1 MSPPQLDPNAPA
13 APPPPRRGKAPRD
26 PNRPPLA
33 RRVRHAWTVL
43 HREQR
48 LSAIAAVGLF
58 VVLFLPW
65 YSTTTPV
72 TKVVNGHLQATTAAG
87 TKSGLFTFGWVE
99 AAVLLVALAVLFMLF
114 ARAER
119 RAFHLPGGDGG
130 VIVAAG
136 AWVAF
141 LIVWRFFDR
150 PDLGRGVAV
159 GLQWG
164 IFMAL
169 AAGIALAYAGTRVRA
184 AQHPEPP
191 LERAAEPPTP
201 PAPPGTVATRPL
213 EDAPLRPP
221 ENATAAT
228 RVHRG
233 DPAPDDPTTAL
244 PRRRNEP

>member
-1 MSPPQLDPNAPA
+1 MTEPLDANSPEPA
-13 APPPPRRGKAPRD
+13 E
-26 PNRPPLA
+26 RPERTQEPARPGLA
-33 RRVRHAWTVL
+33 RRIGGAWRTL

-48 LSAIAAVGLF
+48 LAALAAIALF

-65 YSTTTPV
+65 YSTTTAV
-72 TKVVNGHLQATTAAG
+72 SKVVNGHLQATTASG
-87 TKSGLFTFGWVE
+87 TKSGIFAFGWVE
-99 AAVLLVALAVLFMLF
+99 AAVLLVAVAVLFLLF

-130 VIVAAG
+130 VITAAG

-164 IFMAL
+164 IFVAL
-169 AAGIALAYAGTRVRA
+169 AAGIGLAYAGTRVRA
-184 AQHPEPP
+184 AQRPEPP
-191 LERAAEPPTP
+191 LERAT
-201 PAPPGTVATRPL
+201 APDAAAGRPGTVATRPL
-213 EDAPLRPP
+213 QDAPLRPP
-221 ENATAAT
+221 EDATAAT

-233 DPAPDDPTTAL
+233 EPAPDDPTTAL
-244 PRRRNEP
+244 PRRRER

>member
-1 MSPPQLDPNAPA
+1 MTEPLDAQ
-13 APPPPRRGKAPRD
+13 PPPASERARD
-26 PNRPPLA
+26 PERPGFA
-33 RRVRHAWTVL
+33 HRIGRAWRVL

-48 LSAIAAVGLF
+48 LAALAAIGLF

-65 YSTTTPV
+65 YSTTTAV
-72 TKVVNGHLQATTAAG
+72 TKVVNGHLQATTASG
-87 TKSGLFTFGWVE
+87 TKSGILTFGWVE
-99 AAVLLVALAVLFMLF
+99 AAVLLVAVAVLFLLF

-130 VIVAAG
+130 VITAAG

-164 IFMAL
+164 IFVAL
-169 AAGIALAYAGTRVRA
+169 TAGIALAYAGVRIRA
-184 AQHPEPP
+184 AQRPEPP
-191 LERAAEPPTP
+191 LARAAEPHPST
-201 PAPPGTVATRPL
+201 APPGTVATRPL
-213 EDAPLRPP
+213 DDAPVRAPD
-221 ENATAAT
+221 EATAAT

-233 DPAPDDPTTAL
+233 EPEPDDPTTAL
-244 PRRRNEP
+244 PRRRGER